1 MMKKWMTRTAEESN
15 SFRRDMTV
23 SAIRAEEGDGRKVT
37 LSFSSE
43 EPYERFFG
51 PEILDHSEGAVDLS
65 RLNSIGCVLYNHD
78 RDKVVGKITRAWV
91 EGRRGMAEVEFDD
104 DPESDTI

>member
-1 MMKKWMTRTAEESN
+1 MEKSMMRTVETEKGN
-15 SFRRDMTV
+15 SFHRDMAV
-23 SAIRAEEGDGRKVT
+23 SAIRAEEGEGRKVT

-65 RLNSIGCVLYNHD
+65 RLNSIGCVLYNHN
-78 RDKVVGKITRAWV
+78 RDTWIGAFRLWTSGAR
-91 EGRRGMAEVEFDD
+91 
-104 DPESDTI
+104 